1 MKVIL
6 LEDIKNIGKK
16 FEIKDLKEGYVRN
29 YLLPKKL
36 VLIYNAEN
44 LKKIENL
51 KKKIEENRKEKLE
64 LIEKEKEILKDLV
77 LTFKIKVGEH
87 EEVFG
92 SVNKKEIEKAL
103 EEKGIKNF
111 KVNLEKP
118 LKALGI
124 HEVEVNLGENQK
136 VNLKV
141 ELKPL

>member
-29 YLLPKKL
+29 YLLPRKL
-36 VLIYNAEN
+36 VLIYNSEN
-44 LKKIENL
+44 LKKIEFL
-51 KKKIEENRKEKLE
+51 KKKIEEAKKEKLN
-64 LIEKEKEILKDLV
+64 LIEKEKEILKDLI
-77 LTFKIKVGEH
+77 LTFNVKVGEH
-87 EEVFG
+87 NEVFG
-92 SVNKKEIEKAL
+92 SVNKNEL
-103 EEKGIKNF
+103 EEALLKKGIKNF

-118 LKALGI
+118 LKTLGI
-124 HEVEVNLGENQK
+124 HEVEINLGENQK